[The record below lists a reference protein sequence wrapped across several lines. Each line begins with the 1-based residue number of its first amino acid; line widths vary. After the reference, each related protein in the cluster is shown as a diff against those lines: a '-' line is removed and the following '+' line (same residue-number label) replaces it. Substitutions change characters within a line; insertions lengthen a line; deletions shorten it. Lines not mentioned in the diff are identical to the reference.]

1 MRSAAIAITALV
13 AVALLAMASAAG
25 AASVTCK
32 TTGRKTLRCVA
43 TLIPGDTSLD
53 RIKVI
58 YSVVCV
64 SSVACRWTPIG

>member
-1 MRSAAIAITALV
+1 VKNLGEGSTMT
-13 AVALLAMASAAG
+13 
-25 AASVTCK
+25 VTCK

-43 TLIPGDTSLD
+43 TLIPGDSSLD

-64 SSVACRWTPIG
+64 SRVACRWTPIG